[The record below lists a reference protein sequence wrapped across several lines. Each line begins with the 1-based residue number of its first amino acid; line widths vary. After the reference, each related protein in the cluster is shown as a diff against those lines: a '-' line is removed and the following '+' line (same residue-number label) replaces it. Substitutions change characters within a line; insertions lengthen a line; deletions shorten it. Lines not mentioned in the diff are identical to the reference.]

1 MKSLRLGTRGSKLA
15 LWQSEHVAGKL
26 RQSHPDLKV
35 ELQIIKTTGDKILD
49 VALSKIGDKGL
60 FTKEIEKEL
69 LEGRIDLAVHSM
81 KDLPTQLEKGLAIGA
96 VLERENP
103 ADVLISNRNYTF
115 DSLPPEAR
123 IGTSS
128 LRRIAQLKKLRPDL
142 VFVEIRGNVET
153 RIRKMQE
160 ENLDGI
166 VLAYA
171 GVKRLGMEDAISEIL
186 PCEVILPAVGQGV
199 IAIETRSNDAEVLSL
214 LEAINDKNA
223 YLSCEAERAFL
234 QGLEGGCQVPIAS
247 LATINDDK
255 ILLQGLIAALDGG
268 EVIKGCNEGCCR
280 EAELVGQQ
288 LAKTLLDRGAGRI
301 LNDIRC
307 AGG

>member
-15 LWQSEHVAGKL
+15 LWQAEHVAGRL

-69 LEGRIDLAVHSM
+69 LESRIDLAVHSM
-81 KDLPTQLEKGLAIGA
+81 KDLPTQLEKGLCIGA
-96 VLERENP
+96 VLPRENP
-103 ADVLISNRNYTF
+103 ADVLISHRGFTF
-115 DSLPPEAR
+115 KNLPPGAK

-128 LRRIAQLKKLRPDL
+128 LRRIAQMKKLRPDL
-142 VFVEIRGNVET
+142 IFVEIRGNVET

-160 ENLDGI
+160 KNLNGI

-171 GVKRLGMEDAISEIL
+171 GVKRLGMENAISEIL
-186 PCEVILPAVGQGV
+186 PCETILPAVGQGI
-199 IAIETRSNDAEVLSL
+199 IAIETRSDDPLIFSL
-214 LEAINDKNA
+214 LQAINDEDA
-223 YLSCEAERAFL
+223 YLSCQAERSFL
-234 QGLEGGCQVPIAS
+234 KELEGGCQVPIAS
-247 LATINDDK
+247 LASIKGDR
-255 ILLQGLIAALDGG
+255 IQLQGLIAALDGS
-268 EVIKGCNEGCCR
+268 EVFRDFIEGPCL
-280 EAELVGQQ
+280 EAELLGQQ
-288 LAKTLLDRGAGRI
+288 LARTMLESGAARI
-301 LNDIRC
+301 LKDIRQ

>member
-81 KDLPTQLEKGLAIGA
+81 KDLPTQLEKGLVIGA

-103 ADVLISNRNYTF
+103 SDVLISDRNYTF
-115 DSLPPEAR
+115 ESLPPGAR

-142 VFVEIRGNVET
+142 VFEEIRGNVET
-153 RIRKMQE
+153 RIRKMRE
-160 ENLDGI
+160 ENLAAI

-171 GVKRLGMEDAISEIL
+171 GVKRLGMESAISQIL

-199 IAIETRSNDAEVLSL
+199 IAIEARSDDAVVLSL
-214 LEAINDKNA
+214 LEVVNDHNA
-223 YLSCEAERAFL
+223 YLSCQAERAFL
-234 QGLEGGCQVPIAS
+234 QELEGGCQVPIAS
-247 LATINDDK
+247 LAAVNGDK
-255 ILLQGLIAALDGG
+255 ILVQGLIAALDGS
-268 EVIKGCNEGCCR
+268 EVIKNCNEGSCR
-280 EAELVGQQ
+280 EAELVGRQ
-288 LAKTLLDRGAGRI
+288 LARTLLDRGAGRI
-301 LNDIRC
+301 LDDIRR

>member
-15 LWQSEHVAGKL
+15 LWQSEHVAVKL

-35 ELQIIKTTGDKILD
+35 ELNIIKTTGDKILD

-81 KDLPTQLEKGLAIGA
+81 KDLPTQLEKGLVIGA

-103 ADVLISNRNYTF
+103 ADVLISDRNYTF
-115 DSLPPEAR
+115 ASLPPGAR

-142 VFVEIRGNVET
+142 VFVEMRGNVET
-153 RIRKMQE
+153 RIRKMRD

-171 GVKRLGMEDAISEIL
+171 GVKRLGMEGAISEIL
-186 PCEVILPAVGQGV
+186 SCEVILPAVGQGV
-199 IAIETRSNDAEVLSL
+199 IAIETRSDDSEILSL

-223 YLSCEAERAFL
+223 YLSCKAERAFL

-247 LATINDDK
+247 LATVNNDK
-255 ILLQGLIAALDGG
+255 ILLQGLIAALDGS
-268 EVIKGCNEGCCR
+268 EVIKSCNEGSCR

-288 LAKTLLDRGAGRI
+288 LAITLLDRGAGRI
-301 LNDIRC
+301 LNDIRR

>member
-81 KDLPTQLEKGLAIGA
+81 KDLPTQLEKGLVIGA

-103 ADVLISNRNYTF
+103 ADVLISNRNNTF
-115 DSLPPEAR
+115 YNLPPGAR

-153 RIRKMQE
+153 RIRKMGE

-166 VLAYA
+166 ILAYA

-186 PCEVILPAVGQGV
+186 SYEVILPAVGQGI
-199 IAIETRSNDAEVLSL
+199 IAIETRSDDSEVLSL
-214 LEAINDKNA
+214 LKAINDKNA
-223 YLSCEAERAFL
+223 YLSCQAERAFL
-234 QGLEGGCQVPIAS
+234 QELEGGCQVPIAS
-247 LATINDDK
+247 LAAVNGDK
-255 ILLQGLIAALDGG
+255 ILLQGLVAALDGS
-268 EVIKGCNEGCCR
+268 EVIKSSNEGSCL

-301 LNDIRC
+301 LNNIRC

>member
-81 KDLPTQLEKGLAIGA
+81 KDLPTQLEKGLLIGA

-115 DSLPPEAR
+115 YNLPPGAR

-153 RIRKMQE
+153 RIRKMGE

-166 VLAYA
+166 ILAYA
-171 GVKRLGMEDAISEIL
+171 GVKRLGMEGAISEIL
-186 PCEVILPAVGQGV
+186 SCEVILPAVGQGI
-199 IAIETRSNDAEVLSL
+199 IAIETRSDDSEILSL
-214 LEAINDKNA
+214 LKAINDKNA
-223 YLSCEAERAFL
+223 YLSCQAERAFL
-234 QGLEGGCQVPIAS
+234 QELEGGCQVPIAS
-247 LATINDDK
+247 LAAVNGDK
-255 ILLQGLIAALDGG
+255 ILLQGLVAALDGS
-268 EVIKGCNEGCCR
+268 EVIKSSNEGSCL

-301 LNDIRC
+301 LNNIRC